1 MLKMFGRHSTLFI
14 YETFGVLKLKFGVKT
29 LSNPMQQLYSFQPSS
44 GYGSVG
50 TILCMMN
57 ILQGIPGSLT
67 KFII

>member
-1 MLKMFGRHSTLFI
+1 M
-14 YETFGVLKLKFGVKT
+14 KLKFGVKT
-29 LSNPMQQLYSFQPSS
+29 LSHPMQQLYSFQPSS